1 MAEDLVEQCSK
12 LAIMNGEEDIGILD
26 DCNDNT
32 HDEKISLRLIG
43 RILMEKLLN
52 FDAFKRTILHVWCL
66 KDGVVI
72 RSMGSNL
79 FMFQFFHWQDMENVL
94 NGRPWSF
101 EQRLLVLQE
110 IEGDAQPSDVVL
122 NFSPFW
128 VRFYNLPF
136 GCRSNSNV

>member
-110 IEGDAQPSDVVL
+110 IEGDAQPLMWS
-122 NFSPFW
+122 
-128 VRFYNLPF
+128 
-136 GCRSNSNV
+136 